1 MRKNLIVV
9 FACAVLGSAAMPAL
23 AADSQLPKAAAQK
36 SYVVQGVVV
45 SVDLAGSRVQLKHAA
60 VADLKWPA
68 MTMFF
73 AVADKAQ
80 LHGVKSGDKVE
91 ARFVPRSGSAPLINS
106 ITPVK

>member
-1 MRKNLIVV
+1 MRNKLIVV

-36 SYVVQGVVV
+36 SYAVQGEVM

-60 VADLKWPA
+60 VAELKWPA

-73 AVADKAQ
+73 AIADKAQ
-80 LHGVKSGDKVE
+80 LHGVKPGDKVE